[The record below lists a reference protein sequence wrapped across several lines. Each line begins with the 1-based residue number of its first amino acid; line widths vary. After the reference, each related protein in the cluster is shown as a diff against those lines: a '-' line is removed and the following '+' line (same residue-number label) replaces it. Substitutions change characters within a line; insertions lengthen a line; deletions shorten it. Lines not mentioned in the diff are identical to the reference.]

1 MTKWIG
7 LGAGALALAV
17 LPACGSSSAGAAE
30 SGDASVEAD
39 VGGPPDGAKHEAG
52 DSGHDGSVHD
62 GGGSPDAEPDGGP
75 EAGACAAPVTK
86 QGPACDACITSNCE
100 TTWCACRGDTD
111 HVNDAGVSGCLLY
124 VACVEQ
130 CVANDAGTPTDCFG
144 TVCATASYTVNEQ
157 HEGHALVD
165 CRVQYCSTECG
176 Q

>member
-1 MTKWIG
+1 MTRWIG
-7 LGAGALALAV
+7 LGAAATLALALAG
-17 LPACGSSSAGAAE
+17 CGSSSSGGGAAA
-30 SGDASVEAD
+30 GDASTD
-39 VGGPPDGAKHEAG
+39 VGTPPDGSRHDGGDGGHEG
-52 DSGHDGSVHD
+52 GGHDGSTEA
-62 GGGSPDAEPDGGP
+62 GPDGGTD
-75 EAGACAAPVTK
+75 AGMCQPPVSK

-111 HVNDAGVSGCLLY
+111 NVNDAGVSGCLLY
-124 VACVEQ
+124 VECVQQ

-144 TVCATASYTVNEQ
+144 TICATASYTTNEQ